1 MASEQSREAGFR
13 FGLVFLL
20 TLTLL
25 VFVIVAP
32 TANWARAIGVALQWL
47 ALLAVVATSR
57 AKADV
62 RRSVAVAIMALMTF
76 TVVGEAAGGLTDWVV
91 FAISGAL
98 SAAIPLAL
106 IGGLTRLLRS
116 RGVTAQVVAGAL
128 TLYLLVGLV
137 FAWVIGFVA
146 QVESAPYF
154 AEVAKASTSQIVY
167 YSFAVLTTT
176 GFGDLTAATHVARAL
191 AVVEMLLGQLY
202 LVTVIGV
209 LVGSV
214 AGSAR
219 RTATAW
225 EGERHDSS
233 DPPLPESPASA

>member
-32 TANWARAIGVALQWL
+32 SANWSRAVAVALQWL
-47 ALLAVVATSR
+47 ALLTVVATSR
-57 AKADV
+57 ATADV

-76 TVVGEAAGGLTDWVV
+76 TVVGEAAGGLTNWVV
-91 FAISGAL
+91 FAISGLL

-106 IGGLTRLLRS
+106 IGGLMRLLRT

-146 QVESAPYF
+146 QVESTPYF
-154 AEVAKASTSQIVY
+154 NEVAKASTSQVVY
-167 YSFAVLTTT
+167 YSFTAMTTT
-176 GFGDLTAATHVARAL
+176 GFGDLTAATKVGRAL
-191 AVVEMLLGQLY
+191 TVVEMLLGQLY

-209 LVGSV
+209 LVGSF
-214 AGSAR
+214 AGRER
-219 RTATAW
+219 RAQ
-225 EGERHDSS
+225 
-233 DPPLPESPASA
+233 PENR

>member
-32 TANWARAIGVALQWL
+32 AANWARAVAVALQWL

-57 AKADV
+57 AKAEV

-76 TVVGEAAGGLTDWVV
+76 TVVGEAAGGLSDWVV
-91 FAISGAL
+91 FAISGIL
-98 SAAIPLAL
+98 SAAIPVAL
-106 IGGLTRLLRS
+106 IGGLMRLLRT

-137 FAWVIGFVA
+137 FAWVIGFMA
-146 QVESAPYF
+146 QVESVPYF
-154 AEVAKASTSQIVY
+154 TEVAKASTSQVVY
-167 YSFAVLTTT
+167 YSFTAMTTT
-176 GFGDLTAATHVARAL
+176 GFGDLTAATKVGRAL
-191 AVVEMLLGQLY
+191 TVVEMLLGQLY

-209 LVGSV
+209 LVGSF
-214 AGSAR
+214 AGRER
-219 RTATAW
+219 R
-225 EGERHDSS
+225 
-233 DPPLPESPASA
+233 PQPENR

>member
-32 TANWARAIGVALQWL
+32 AANWARAIAVALQWL

-76 TVVGEAAGGLTDWVV
+76 TVVGEAAGGLADWVV
-91 FAISGAL
+91 FAISGVL
-98 SAAIPLAL
+98 SAAIPVAL
-106 IGGLTRLLRS
+106 VGGLMRLLRT

-154 AEVAKASTSQIVY
+154 AEVAKASTSQVVY
-167 YSFAVLTTT
+167 YSFTAMTTT
-176 GFGDLTAATHVARAL
+176 GFGDLTAATKVGRAL
-191 AVVEMLLGQLY
+191 TVVEMLLGQLY
-202 LVTVIGV
+202 LVTVIGI
-209 LVGSV
+209 LVGSF
-214 AGSAR
+214 AGRER
-219 RTATAW
+219 R
-225 EGERHDSS
+225 
-233 DPPLPESPASA
+233 PQPETR